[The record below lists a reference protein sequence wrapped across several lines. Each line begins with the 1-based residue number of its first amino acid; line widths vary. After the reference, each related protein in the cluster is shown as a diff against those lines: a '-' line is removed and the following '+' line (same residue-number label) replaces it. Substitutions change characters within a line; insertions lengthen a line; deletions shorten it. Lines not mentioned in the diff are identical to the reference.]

1 MIKIPI
7 HKILPHVAF
16 VILATLVLTPSLVEP
31 ENRWVFFGTIVL
43 AEAVLIFY
51 HKSRTANDI
60 ASALF
65 IALILWEVTS
75 SKLPNP
81 LPGWYPTPED
91 VFKVF
96 PRDWKTMVRGI
107 GRSFG
112 LLFQAFI
119 LAHVLGIGLGIIVG
133 WVERLRNVVLPIAKI
148 LSPIPSI
155 VYIPYSIAIL
165 PTFRSASIFVI
176 FTSMFWGLFIII
188 IVTVSNVDH
197 KVMESAKT
205 LNTRPIP
212 MILQI
217 LLPYCLPRILDRM
230 NNTLSGAFVV
240 LMAAEM
246 IGANSG
252 LGYYVR
258 RAGDFGDYNR
268 VIAGI
273 IVIAVMITLLNKILL
288 ILQKLLLRWH

>member
-1 MIKIPI
+1 VKIKIY
-7 HKILPHVAF
+7 KILPHVAF
-16 VILATLVLTPSLVEP
+16 VILAILILSPSLVEI
-31 ENRWVFFGTIVL
+31 ENRWVFFGVVVL
-43 AEAVLIFY
+43 AEAVLIFCRN
-51 HKSRTANDI
+51 SQTANDI
-60 ASALF
+60 ASVLF

-81 LPGWYPTPED
+81 LPGWYPAPED

-96 PRDWKTMVRGI
+96 PKDWKTIVRGI

-119 LAHVLGIGLGIIVG
+119 IAHVLGIGLGIIVG
-133 WVERLRNVVLPIAKI
+133 LVERLRNIVLPIAKI

-188 IVTVSNVDH
+188 IDTVSNVDH

-217 LLPYCLPRILDRM
+217 LLPYCLPRIFDRM

-246 IGANSG
+246 IGATSG

-273 IVIAVMITLLNKILL
+273 IVIAVMITLLNKVFL
-288 ILQKLLLRWH
+288 ILQKALLRWR